1 MNFIRLCIFSLLIS
15 AGAMLSAQNSKA
27 LLVLDN
33 YTVPMDMKGAKI
45 GRFVTPKDAPIS
57 IVKDESGLFEMGKTG
72 ELTLKKNKVVT
83 STSPMSYVITVEQGG
98 EQKTFEIVKDEFIKN
113 KVIAHRGAWKH
124 TGVTQNTLGALQ
136 HAIDLGCQGSEFDVW
151 LTKDKKIAINHDND
165 LEGRIIEKTT
175 LADLQTIKLKNDE
188 VVPTL
193 EEYIKLIKT
202 QNKTRLVLELKSN
215 KWNENVLALAD
226 SCVQTVHRMNAQA
239 WVDYITFDYRGMKV
253 IREMDATAHTAFLE
267 HSVDLDLQKLDG
279 VSGIDYHYS
288 LFDKVEKLHERCLML
303 GLTMNAWTVNTE
315 DWMKRFLDLDIDF
328 ITTDEPE
335 MLLKMIEDRK

>member
-1 MNFIRLCIFSLLIS
+1 MNFIRLCIFSVLIS
-15 AGAMLSAQNSKA
+15 VGAMLSAQNSKA

-33 YTVPMDMKGAKI
+33 YTIPMDMKGAKV
-45 GRFVTPKDAPIS
+45 GRFVTPKDASVS
-57 IVKDESGLFEMGKTG
+57 IVKDESGLFEIGKTG
-72 ELTLKKNKVVT
+72 ELMLKKNKVIT
-83 STSPMSYVITVEQGG
+83 STSPMSYIITVEHGG

-226 SCVQTVHRMNAQA
+226 SCVQIVHRMNAQA
-239 WVDYITFDYRGMKV
+239 WVDYITFDYRGLKV
-253 IREMDATAHTAFLE
+253 IREMDATAHTAYLE

-335 MLLKMIEDRK
+335 MLLKMIEERK

>member
-1 MNFIRLCIFSLLIS
+1 MNFIRLCIFYVLVSV
-15 AGAMLSAQNSKA
+15 GAMLSAQNSKA

-45 GRFVTPKDAPIS
+45 GRFVTPKDASIS
-57 IVKDESGLFEMGKTG
+57 IVKDDSGLFEIGKTG

-136 HAIDLGCQGSEFDVW
+136 HAMDLGCQGSEFDVW

-175 LADLQTIKLKNDE
+175 LADLQTIKLK
-188 VVPTL
+188 
-193 EEYIKLIKT
+193 
-202 QNKTRLVLELKSN
+202 
-215 KWNENVLALAD
+215 
-226 SCVQTVHRMNAQA
+226 
-239 WVDYITFDYRGMKV
+239 KV
-253 IREMDATAHTAFLE
+253 
-267 HSVDLDLQKLDG
+267 K
-279 VSGIDYHYS
+279 
-288 LFDKVEKLHERCLML
+288 
-303 GLTMNAWTVNTE
+303 
-315 DWMKRFLDLDIDF
+315 
-328 ITTDEPE
+328 
-335 MLLKMIEDRK
+335 